1 MRDENGALERVQVA
15 RPPYLPN
22 PQRVYC
28 CLQRLLP
35 EAAQL
40 RLPQLRVQLPLP
52 YFNSSHACSAALVR
66 ILYGKRRRQN
76 VLQQS
81 GACLCPSK
89 VALACIRQSAYIS
102 HRCVIYACSLVC
114 FPQNN

>member
-22 PQRVYC
+22 PQLVYC
-28 CLQRLLP
+28 CLQRSLP

-40 RLPQLRVQLPLP
+40 LLPQLRVQLPLP
-52 YFNSSHACSAALVR
+52 YFNSRHACSAALVR
-66 ILYGKRRRQN
+66 VLDGKRRRQN

-81 GACLCPSK
+81 GACLCPRK
-89 VALACIRQSAYIS
+89 IALACIK
-102 HRCVIYACSLVC
+102 
-114 FPQNN
+114 